1 MPVSPQPNQKSN
13 QISETE
19 KKQLLQYFLTHNI
32 TKITLENGKLVIEYN
47 GSQKEQ
53 KEVNNQEL
61 EKYQHFIQNQP
72 SHSISLSELQNN
84 TTYNPTQS
92 NPNKNNHQLAIGLAL
107 GAGAVIL
114 VGIVVYFAR
123 KRNKK

>member
-1 MPVSPQPNQKSN
+1 MPTSPQPNQKIN
-13 QISETE
+13 QISETK
-19 KKQLLQYFLTHNI
+19 KKQLLQHFLTHNI

-47 GSQKEQ
+47 GSQKER

-61 EKYQHFIQNQP
+61 EKYQQFIQNQL

-84 TTYNPTQS
+84 TTYNPAQS

-114 VGIVVYFAR
+114 VGTVVYFTR